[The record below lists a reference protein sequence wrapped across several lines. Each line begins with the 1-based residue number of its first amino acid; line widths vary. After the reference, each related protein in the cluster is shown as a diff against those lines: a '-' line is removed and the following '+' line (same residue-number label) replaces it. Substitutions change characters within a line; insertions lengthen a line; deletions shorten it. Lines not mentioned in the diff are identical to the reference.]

1 MIILLDTDI
10 CIYIIRQKPVSVLQR
25 FNTYAV
31 GNIGVSTVTVAELFV
46 GAQKSQRP
54 AQNHQAVEQF
64 LLPLTIAP
72 FDYNAAVAYG
82 QVRAVLEQH
91 GTPIGALD
99 TLIAAHTISL
109 GVTIATN
116 NSREFLRV
124 PGLAVEDWVNPSGQ
138 P

>member
-31 GNIGVSTVTVAELFV
+31 GDIGVSTVTVAELFV

-64 LLPLTIAP
+64 LLPLMITP
-72 FDYNAAVAYG
+72 FDYDAAVAYG
-82 QVRAVLEQH
+82 QVRAVLEQQ

-99 TLIAAHTISL
+99 TLIAAHAISL

-124 PGLAVEDWVNPSGQ
+124 LGLTVEDWVNAAGQ